1 MINVHR
7 THTVGSEDHLT
18 ILQVSQVEGLLS
30 FTLLPAVFRVNNN
43 ENCEIIITLLLIKVK
58 PFRDAAMLFTLADVT
73 GLKI

>member
-43 ENCEIIITLLLIKVK
+43 ENCEITITLLLIKVK